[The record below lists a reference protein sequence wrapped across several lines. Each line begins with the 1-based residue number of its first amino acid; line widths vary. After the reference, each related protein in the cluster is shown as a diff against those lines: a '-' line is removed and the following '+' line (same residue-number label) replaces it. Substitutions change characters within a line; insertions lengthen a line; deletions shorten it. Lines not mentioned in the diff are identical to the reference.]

1 MKQQLTTLQHRSV
14 PFEEDKREEIGLA
27 GENEKSK
34 GTSTETKGSHPEDTP
49 SPVWL
54 PGLI

>member
-1 MKQQLTTLQHRSV
+1 MKQQLTTLQYRSV
-14 PFEEDKREEIGLA
+14 PLEEDKREEIGLA

-34 GTSTETKGSHPEDTP
+34 DTSTETKGSHPEDTP